1 MAKLQAT
8 TIEILKKTR
17 QVLTEVFN
25 EVVNANEFSED
36 WEVSIFKKV
45 GKKR

>member
-36 WEVSIFKKV
+36 WEVGIFKKV